1 MLQTVGMVRSRG
13 EESRSE
19 GSWWMGGFYRWRGTQ
34 SRQKERL
41 DQESNVF
48 RQLQVSESSAMD
60 RRGRRVVWI
69 MRS

>member
-1 MLQTVGMVRSRG
+1 MDSGDG
-13 EESRSE
+13 EEPR
-19 GSWWMGGFYRWRGTQ
+19 GGVKVCRKLVGGFCRWRGTQ
-34 SRQKERL
+34 SRQMERL

-48 RQLQVSESSAMD
+48 RPLQVSGSSSPG